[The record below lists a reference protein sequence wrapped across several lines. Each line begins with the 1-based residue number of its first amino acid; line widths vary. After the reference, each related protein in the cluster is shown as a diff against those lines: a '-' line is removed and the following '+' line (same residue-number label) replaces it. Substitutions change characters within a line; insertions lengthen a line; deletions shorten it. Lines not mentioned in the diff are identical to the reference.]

1 MNQDKGRRLGRGLE
15 ALIAKAPTRAPVID
29 APTTESRPSSVS
41 SEATVTT
48 VADHRVPYR
57 VLPMARIR
65 PNPLQP
71 RKEFREEDLA
81 DLEASLRVSGLLQP
95 ITVRPAPRGM
105 EGFEL
110 IAGERRFRAAQRLG
124 WSEIPAVVRDVD
136 DQTLL
141 SLAMVENLQRAD
153 LNPIEEAEGYD
164 QLIREFSLTQQEVA
178 DIVGKDR
185 STVANTLRLLALPA
199 SVRRLVWDGALTVGH
214 ARALLGL
221 GDAAAM
227 AELGREVVAHGLSVR
242 EVEQRV
248 RSRGNSKKGK
258 AATTSTDTR
267 TAEVRS
273 LEDRL
278 RRHLG
283 TDVRIVQAGTS
294 PKGELRIPFYTHED
308 FERVLELILARDLT
322 A

>member
-1 MNQDKGRRLGRGLE
+1 MSNEKGRRLGRGLE
-15 ALIAKAPTRAPVID
+15 ALIARAPTRAPVIE
-29 APTTESRPSSVS
+29 APSNEVKAP
-41 SEATVTT
+41 A
-48 VADHRVPYR
+48 VAVGEETRVPYR
-57 VLPMARIR
+57 VLPLARIR

-95 ITVRPAPRGM
+95 ITVRPAPRGA

-124 WSEIPAVVRDVD
+124 WTEIPAVVRDVD

-221 GDAAAM
+221 GEASAM
-227 AELGREVVAHGLSVR
+227 ADLAREVVAQGLSVR
-242 EVEQRV
+242 DVEQRV
-248 RSRGNSKKGK
+248 RTQSGTKKGK
-258 AATTSTDTR
+258 APTATGDARS
-267 TAEVRS
+267 AEVRH

-283 TDVRIVQAGTS
+283 TDARIVQAGKS
-294 PKGELRIPFYTHED
+294 AKGELRIPFYTHED
-308 FERVLELILARDLT
+308 FERVLELILGQDAD
-322 A
+322 